1 LYDLE
6 SRTFFMSRDVVFME
20 TFFPFKDSV
29 NTEQDHLSTN
39 NHFAFDELV
48 PTPYIAPICKAVP
61 PDGVGKQYAKHFIVV
76 QEV

>member
-1 LYDLE
+1 MYYL
-6 SRTFFMSRDVVFME
+6 
-20 TFFPFKDSV
+20 FPG
-29 NTEQDHLSTN
+29 
-39 NHFAFDELV
+39 V